1 MTYIPKIWHGEDVWI
16 IGGGSSIIKVF
27 DIPNDVVMA
36 VRNYQKPMSVFSRY
50 MSFLKNKN
58 VIGVNIAFK
67 LGDWV
72 DIAFFGDR
80 TFGLKYR
87 KELEEFPNY
96 VMTCSATVAK
106 DDNFIY
112 IDKDRNH
119 VTGISPYPGKICW
132 NNSSGAA
139 AIDLAIH
146 LGAKRIF
153 LLGFDMNLDQQNHQH
168 WHNAYR
174 REHDEQVAKRA
185 LPFTIHIKPFQKIAD
200 EAKLND
206 VSVYNV
212 NPYSNINVFEKIDFR
227 GMYELSTRKNDR
239 DNYINGGK
247 KETTRIMQTVDA

>member
-1 MTYIPKIWHGEDVWI
+1 MI
-16 IGGGSSIIKVF
+16 ILFTLIRI
-27 DIPNDVVMA
+27 
-36 VRNYQKPMSVFSRY
+36 
-50 MSFLKNKN
+50 
-58 VIGVNIAFK
+58 
-67 LGDWV
+67 
-72 DIAFFGDR
+72 
-80 TFGLKYR
+80 
-87 KELEEFPNY
+87 E
-96 VMTCSATVAK
+96 
-106 DDNFIY
+106 
-112 IDKDRNH
+112 
-119 VTGISPYPGKICW
+119 

-227 GMYELSTRKNDR
+227 D
-239 DNYINGGK
+239 INGGK